1 MQTFSCQ
8 IVKSN
13 GKDTICWIDDAL
25 NAPGFALKGKAL
37 GCTDSVNALFSVP

>member
-25 NAPGFALKGKAL
+25 KGKAL